1 MKGSKLKKVE
11 IKISIDNIK
20 VEDIKTKVLFLTFTC
35 LFIVLITTIDV
46 KFASSFACFT
56 AVSGQKGMFSSAD
69 ILQIADVMHR
79 IVFWLAVLALFLGS
93 SPANNFFFVK
103 REMFRHFHLAP
114 GSSSFCHVVK
124 EFWLSQLI

>member
-11 IKISIDNIK
+11 IKISVDNIK
-20 VEDIKTKVLFLTFTC
+20 VEDIKTKVLFLTSTC

-46 KFASSFACFT
+46 KFACSFACFT

-79 IVFWLAVLALFLGS
+79 IVF
-93 SPANNFFFVK
+93 
-103 REMFRHFHLAP
+103 
-114 GSSSFCHVVK
+114 
-124 EFWLSQLI
+124 